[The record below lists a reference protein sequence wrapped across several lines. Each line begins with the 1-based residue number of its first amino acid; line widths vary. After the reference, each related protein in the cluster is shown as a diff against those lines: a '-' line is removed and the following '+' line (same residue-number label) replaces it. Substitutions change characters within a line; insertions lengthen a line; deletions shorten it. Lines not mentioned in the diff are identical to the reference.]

1 MTKKTKMIVGVV
13 GIGLVAYY
21 VWMRR
26 KQGKSILPFGKS
38 SSFTGD
44 EDFFNKFSGDDN
56 FFNLQGGVKG
66 SEVTTTKGCQIYA
79 GDGVS
84 VGTILDGTRIVV
96 RSDNGT
102 TLVCPRSRTET
113 GLPIK

>member
-1 MTKKTKMIVGVV
+1 MTNKTKTIIAVV

-21 VWMRR
+21 VWMRK
-26 KQGKSILPFGKS
+26 KQGKSMMPFGKS
-38 SSFTGD
+38 SSFSGD
-44 EDFFNKFSGDDN
+44 EN
-56 FFNLQGGVKG
+56 FFNLQGGVQG
-66 SEVTTTKGCQIYA
+66 GTTTTSKGCQLYA
-79 GDGVS
+79 GDGVV

-113 GLPIK
+113 GLPIKN